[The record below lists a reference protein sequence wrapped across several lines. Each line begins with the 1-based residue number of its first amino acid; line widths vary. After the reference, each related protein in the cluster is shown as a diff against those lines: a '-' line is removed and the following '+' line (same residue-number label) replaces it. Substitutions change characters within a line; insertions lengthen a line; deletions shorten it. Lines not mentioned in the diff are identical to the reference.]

1 MNRLIL
7 GCGYVGREVAKLWQ
21 QDSKQSGSQ
30 LTVTTTTA
38 SKVEQ
43 LNKISDRVEIV
54 NGSDPEAIAQV
65 IANQEVILLSVG
77 AKGRD
82 TYRQSYLETA
92 NNLVAALQ
100 NNTSVKQLIYT
111 GSYAVL
117 GDRQGQWTD
126 ETTPTNPV
134 TDGGK
139 ILTET
144 ESVLLSAS
152 NPTRQ
157 VCILRLA
164 GIYGQGRELIKIFG
178 RAAGTT
184 RPGTGEDYSNW
195 IHLSDIVTAI
205 EVARKQQLDGIYHV
219 ACDQCLTTGEFFQR
233 LFQAH
238 NLPGIIWDTSKKSTR
253 AYNTRLSNQKIKDAG
268 LKLIYPEIDFSLEIK
283 E

>member
-1 MNRLIL
+1 MNKLIL

-21 QDSKQSGSQ
+21 QDSSQ

-38 SKVEQ
+38 AKVEQ
-43 LNKISDRVEIV
+43 LSKISDRVEIV
-54 NGSDPEAIAQV
+54 NGSDPEAIAKV

-92 NNLVAALQ
+92 SNLVKALQ
-100 NNTSVKQLIYT
+100 TNTSVKQLIYT

-126 ETTPTNPV
+126 ETIPTNPV
-134 TDGGK
+134 TEGGK

-144 ESVLLSAS
+144 ESVLLSA
-152 NPTRQ
+152 NNDNLQ

-184 RPGTGEDYSNW
+184 RPGSGEDYSNW
-195 IHLSDIVTAI
+195 IHLQDIVNAI
-205 EVARKQQLDGIYHV
+205 EVARKQKLAGIYHV
-219 ACDQCLTTGEFFQR
+219 SCDQCLTTGEFFQR
-233 LFQAH
+233 LFKAH
-238 NLPGIIWDTSKKSTR
+238 NLPGITWDKTKKSTR

-268 LKLIYPEIDFSLEIK
+268 LKLAYPEIDFSLVVDPQN
-283 E
+283 